1 MQHVAKRKRMP
12 ARQWKR
18 EREIERLR
26 YRQPFANETV
36 RKINMRRVP
45 NIYAICR
52 PFPIEGPVCDSTI
65 K

>member
-12 ARQWKR
+12 VRQWKKERKIRGR
-18 EREIERLR
+18 ERERVR

-45 NIYAICR
+45 NIYAI
-52 PFPIEGPVCDSTI
+52 
-65 K
+65 